1 MESNMTKISLGLI
14 ALAFAALTPMAAQA
28 NSNSAVTD
36 CALNV
41 NTCVDGTNLVGK
53 KVVTYGIQGGGS
65 SISIDQTEKQ
75 PGAKPI
81 TQVLKS
87 DPLLAAGNN
96 RSPHLDF

>member
-1 MESNMTKISLGLI
+1 MTKVSLGLI

-28 NSNSAVTD
+28 NTNSAVTD

-41 NTCVDGTNLVGK
+41 NTCVEGANLVGK

-65 SISIDQTEKQ
+65 SITIDQTQKQ

-87 DPLLAAGNN
+87 DPLLAEDNHHTA
-96 RSPHLDF
+96 HLNF